1 MKRVL
6 RNGACVVLM
15 ICLSFAAGRFAR
27 VPEKKTANVQTV
39 AAQAEVDPI
48 DAFRTEREQLR
59 QMQAAQIDEL
69 IHSENADSE
78 VIRMAQTRLLERLDD
93 QEKETTIEGVLRAR
107 GFKDAIATVHRDSV
121 NILVRAK
128 SLSRQETAV
137 ILELVMRET
146 GISGGNVKIIPIN

>member
-1 MKRVL
+1 MKKML
-6 RNGACVVLM
+6 RNGACIVLI

-69 IHSENADSE
+69 IHSENTDSE
-78 VIRMAQTRLLERLDD
+78 VIRMAQARLLERLDD

-121 NILVRAK
+121 NILVRAEA
-128 SLSRQETAV
+128 LSRQETAV
-137 ILELVMRET
+137 ILELVVRET

>member
-6 RNGACVVLM
+6 RNGACIVLM
-15 ICLSFAAGRFAR
+15 ICLSFAAGRFTR
-27 VPEKKTANVQTV
+27 VPERKAANVKTV

-78 VIRMAQTRLLERLDD
+78 VIRMAQACLLERLDD

-121 NILVRAK
+121 NILVRAE
-128 SLSRQETAV
+128 SLSRQETAA

>member
-1 MKRVL
+1 MKRML
-6 RNGACVVLM
+6 RNGACIVLM

-27 VPEKKTANVQTV
+27 APERKTANDQIVT
-39 AAQAEVDPI
+39 AQAEADPI

-59 QMQAAQIDEL
+59 QMQMAQIDEL
-69 IHSENADSE
+69 IHSENADAE

-107 GFKDAIATVHRDSV
+107 GFKDAIATVHSDSV
-121 NILVRAK
+121 NVLVRTE

-137 ILELVMRET
+137 ILELVVRET

>member
-1 MKRVL
+1 MKKML
-6 RNGACVVLM
+6 RNGACIVLM
-15 ICLSFAAGRFAR
+15 VCLSFAAGRFVR
-27 VPEKKTANVQTV
+27 VPKRETVNDQTV
-39 AAQAEVDPI
+39 TAQAEVDPI

-59 QMQAAQIDEL
+59 QMQTAQIDEL

-107 GFKDAIATVHRDSV
+107 GFKDAIATVHSDSV

-137 ILELVMRET
+137 ILELVVRET